1 MIKEGNKYNVNNT
14 NTKMSQCELIKL
26 YIEINSKIKGNRV
39 INAVTGSMERIRDLL
54 KQIEVDLTPMN

>member
-39 INAVTGSMERIRDLL
+39 INAVTRSMERIRDLL
-54 KQIEVDLTPMN
+54 KKIEIDLTPMN

>member
-54 KQIEVDLTPMN
+54 KQIEIDLTPIN